1 VVAQVVAVVVL
12 LLVVLV
18 VLVKFI
24 YQCQLQTTQVRLLV
38 YQP

>member
-1 VVAQVVAVVVL
+1 VAVVVAVVVL
-12 LLVVLV
+12 LLVALE

-38 YQP
+38 YQL